1 MIALEFPPV
10 NSTGCY
16 RYLKF
21 LKHINSHDIEVTVII
36 PTDEDLIMLHPNA
49 KVDETLLINIPNSVK
64 IFKLALSK
72 KVEYTKKEITLKSKV
87 QHYLNYKGEQVARAW
102 KRSLTTCLEEM
113 IKNESVDVVFV
124 SVPPFSLGL
133 VVAEI
138 LKKHSIPCIID
149 FRDEWSLNKGVPFPT
164 YFHYRYAFRNEELM
178 FKFASAITSVTP
190 QLIKIFKQSHPIVPP
205 DKFNLITNGFDF
217 NEINI
222 SAFSNKGIADSEKY
236 IIGYSG
242 AYYFDPSSSSLAKL
256 PFYKRP
262 GIKKITYSQDQTKED
277 WSYRSPLY
285 FFKVMSNLLARRPDL
300 KNKLEFH
307 HVGHIPNWLNEMV
320 TQYNL
325 QENFVAHGFVS
336 KAENIALQNQFNA
349 LLCTSEKV
357 INGEH
362 YCISSKVFD
371 YVQMKKP
378 ILGFV
383 TPGAV
388 KNFIEES
395 GCGVIFDPDN
405 TEESSMKLEQ
415 LINSNSVFIP
425 NERYLKKY
433 HAMNLTNNLESII
446 KSFFNQ

>member
-21 LKHINSHDIEVTVII
+21 LKHLNSHDFEITVIT
-36 PTDEDLIMLHPNA
+36 PTDEDLIELHPNA
-49 KVDETLLINIPNSVK
+49 KVDETLLIDIPDSVR

-102 KRSLTTCLEEM
+102 KKKLSTCLEEM

-133 VVAEI
+133 VVTEI
-138 LKKHSIPCIID
+138 LRKHSIPCILD
-149 FRDEWSLNKGVPFPT
+149 FRDEWSLNKGIPFPT
-164 YFHYRYAFRNEELM
+164 YFHYRYAFRHEELM

-190 QLIKIFKQSHPIVPP
+190 QLIKIFKNSHPSVSP

-217 NEINI
+217 NKINTDV
-222 SAFSNKGIADSEKY
+222 FSNRKISGSEKY

-242 AYYFDPSSSSLAKL
+242 SYYFDPSSSSLAKL

-262 GIKKITYSQDQTKED
+262 GIKKITYSQNQTKED
-277 WSYRSPLY
+277 WSYRSPVY
-285 FFKVMSNLLARRPDL
+285 FLKVMSNLINRRLDL
-300 KNKLEFH
+300 KNRLEFH
-307 HVGHIPNWLNEMV
+307 HIGHVPGWLNEMV
-320 TQYNL
+320 AQYNL
-325 QENFVAHGFVS
+325 QGNFVAHGFVNKS
-336 KAENIALQNQFNA
+336 ENIALQSKFDA

-362 YCISSKVFD
+362 YCLSSKVFD

-388 KNFIEES
+388 KDFIEQS
-395 GCGVIFDPDN
+395 GCGITFDPDN
-405 TEESSMKLEQ
+405 TEESSIKLEQ
-415 LINSNSVFIP
+415 LINSNLQFIP
-425 NERYLKKY
+425 NESYLKKY
-433 HAMNLTNNLESII
+433 HAMNLANNLKLII
-446 KSFFNQ
+446 KSMFL